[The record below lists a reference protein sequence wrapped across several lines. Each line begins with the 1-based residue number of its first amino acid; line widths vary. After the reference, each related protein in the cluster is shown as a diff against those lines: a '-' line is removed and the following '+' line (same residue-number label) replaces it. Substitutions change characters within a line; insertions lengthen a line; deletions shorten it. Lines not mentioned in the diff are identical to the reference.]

1 MEVELTGAREGVDLA
16 GEKARAVAAAGAR
29 RTMTENKTSAAALPA
44 GQDPAARARDQIGAL
59 FLVLALALS
68 CGAVAAAR
76 DPHLSFFSHAV
87 WWWVGWSLLMLT
99 PALIFTIVPWMMR
112 TVFGRP
118 PGGAV
123 QDSTLA
129 FYGVLGFSVAL
140 GALDALVVAAF
151 SSSLHGVAGMALGY
165 GLAPLVAT
173 PAALR
178 VFRGR
183 QAWLP
188 VLLPIALYL
197 NALLVE
203 WAGGFAGHP
212 LTR

>member
-1 MEVELTGAREGVDLA
+1 
-16 GEKARAVAAAGAR
+16 
-29 RTMTENKTSAAALPA
+29 MTENKTSATAAP
-44 GQDPAARARDQIGAL
+44 GEQDPAARARDQIGAL
-59 FLVLALALS
+59 FLVLALALA

-76 DPHLSFFSHAV
+76 DPHGSFFSHAV
-87 WWWVGWSLLMLT
+87 WWWVGWALLMLT
-99 PALIFTIVPWMMR
+99 PALIFTIVPWTMR
-112 TVFGRP
+112 AVFGRP

-123 QDSTLA
+123 QDATLA
-129 FYGVLGFSVAL
+129 FYGLLGFSAALGLIDAAVIAAL
-140 GALDALVVAAF
+140 GASFLKGAT
-151 SSSLHGVAGMALGY
+151 GMILGY
-165 GLAPLVAT
+165 GLAPLIAT

-188 VLLPIALYL
+188 LLLPLAVFL

>member
-1 MEVELTGAREGVDLA
+1 
-16 GEKARAVAAAGAR
+16 
-29 RTMTENKTSAAALPA
+29 MTENKTSATAAPA

-59 FLVLALALS
+59 FLVLALALT

-76 DPHLSFFSHAV
+76 DPHGSFFSHAV
-87 WWWVGWSLLMLT
+87 WWWVGWSMLMLA
-99 PALIFTIVPWMMR
+99 PALIFTIVPWAMR
-112 TVFGRP
+112 TVFRRP

-123 QDSTLA
+123 QDATLA

-140 GALDALVVAAF
+140 AAIDAGVIAALGPSVLKGAT
-151 SSSLHGVAGMALGY
+151 GMILGY

-183 QAWLP
+183 QAWLA
-188 VLLPIALYL
+188 VLLPLAIYL

-212 LTR
+212 FTR